1 MTQMM
6 NPFGKSS
13 FDAPGAAGPGNPRAF
28 EDFVSK
34 LAERD
39 RRNIERHLTECEGEP
54 TYDRARLW
62 KRLVGGLGNL
72 APFAVRTTGQR
83 AVQFFIADG
92 RYRRQVFALEDKA
105 DGVLSVY
112 TGDSLD
118 SAVQGGILRGPV
130 SVDGEMM
137 RFEVCEE
144 PGQHLVAQSL
154 TAARTTSAPDYYK
167 HMLGW
172 NRKAVRVILPT
183 TASAGQVRAA
193 EGIYGL
199 AMEQVTG

>member
-13 FDAPGAAGPGNPRAF
+13 FEAPGAAGPGDPRAF

-39 RRNIERHLTECEGEP
+39 RRNIERHVTECEAEP

-62 KRLVGGLGNL
+62 KRIAGALGNL

-118 SAVQGGILRGPV
+118 STVQAGVLNGPI
-130 SVDGEMM
+130 SVEGEMM
-137 RFEVCEE
+137 RFEVSEE
-144 PGQHLVAQSL
+144 PGQHLVVQSL
-154 TAARTTSAPDYYK
+154 TAAKTTSAPDYYK

-183 TASAGQVRAA
+183 TACAAQVKAA
-193 EGIYGL
+193 EAIYAL
-199 AMEQVTG
+199 AMEQVMG

>member
-13 FDAPGAAGPGNPRAF
+13 FEDSGAAGPGDPRVF

-39 RRNIERHLTECEGEP
+39 RRNIERHVTECEGEP

-62 KRLVGGLGNL
+62 KRLAGALGNL

-83 AVQFFIADG
+83 AVQFFVADG

-118 SAVQGGILRGPV
+118 SAVQAGILRGPI

-137 RFEVCEE
+137 RFDVCEE
-144 PGQHLVAQSL
+144 PGQHLVAQLL
-154 TAARTTSAPDYYK
+154 TAAKTTSAPDYYK

-183 TASAGQVRAA
+183 TACAAQVRAA
-193 EGIYGL
+193 EAIYTL
-199 AMEQVTG
+199 AMEQVSG

>member
-13 FDAPGAAGPGNPRAF
+13 FDNPDAAGPGNPRIF

-34 LAERD
+34 LPERD
-39 RRNIERHLTECEGEP
+39 RRNVERHVTECEGEP

-62 KRLVGGLGNL
+62 KRLAGALGNL

-105 DGVLSVY
+105 DGYLSVY
-112 TGDSLD
+112 TVDSLD
-118 SAVQGGILRGPV
+118 LAVQAGILRGPI
-130 SVDGEMM
+130 SVEAEMM

-154 TAARTTSAPDYYK
+154 TAAKTTSAPDYYK

-183 TASAGQVRAA
+183 TASAAQVRATEA
-193 EGIYGL
+193 IYAL
-199 AMEQVTG
+199 AMGQVTG

>member
-6 NPFGKSS
+6 PFGKSS
-13 FDAPGAAGPGNPRAF
+13 FDEPGTAGPGNPRAF
-28 EDFVSK
+28 EDFLSK
-34 LAERD
+34 LPERD
-39 RRNIERHLTECEGEP
+39 RRNVERHVTECESEP

-112 TGDSLD
+112 TGDALET
-118 SAVQGGILRGPV
+118 AVQNGILRGPV

-137 RFEVCEE
+137 RFEVCED

-154 TAARTTSAPDYYK
+154 TAAKTTSAPDYYK

-183 TASAGQVRAA
+183 TACSAQVRAA
-193 EGIYGL
+193 EAIYAL
-199 AMEQVTG
+199 AMEKVAG